1 MGKSSLWSAFV
12 HRNRLGVFGL
22 VVLVAMIV
30 AAVFAKWIAPAD
42 PLRID
47 MLHRFLPP
55 SFQHL
60 FGTDDLGRDVFS
72 RMVYGARIS
81 LEVGII
87 STGIAAVLGV
97 FFGVIAGWRAGS
109 ASDNVIMRV
118 MDVLLAF
125 PAILLA
131 IAIMATLG
139 PSVGNVM
146 IAIGIVNI
154 PVFARIARASV
165 IQVVPLEYVEASRAS
180 GASWPRSLMRDVV
193 PNSLGPI
200 IVQVSLTMASAI
212 LAEAALSFL
221 GLGVQPPTPS
231 WGGMLSSAQD
241 YLTLAPWEAVFPGVA
256 IFISVFGLN
265 LIGDGLRDALDP
277 KARNSRSAM
286 KAAEQESSQG
296 QRWGQEQRDA

>member
-1 MGKSSLWSAFV
+1 
-12 HRNRLGVFGL
+12 
-22 VVLVAMIV
+22 MIV
-30 AAVFAKWIAPAD
+30 AAVFAPWLTPTS
-42 PLRID
+42 PLKID

-55 SFQHL
+55 SLRHP
-60 FGTDDLGRDVFS
+60 FGTDDLGRDVYT
-72 RMVYGARIS
+72 RMVYGARVS
-81 LEVGII
+81 LEVGLI
-87 STGIAAVLGV
+87 STGIATVLGV
-97 FFGVIAGWRAGS
+97 FFGVIAGYKSGTA
-109 ASDNVIMRV
+109 ADNVIMRV

-154 PVFARIARASV
+154 PVFARIARAAV

-180 GASWPRSLMRDVV
+180 GASWPRSLMRDVL

-231 WGGMLSSAQD
+231 WGGMLSAAQD
-241 YLTLAPWEAVFPGVA
+241 YLTLAPWEAVFPGLA

-277 KARNSRSAM
+277 KARNPRKAM
-286 KAAEQESSQG
+286 KAAEQAARESAS
-296 QRWGQEQRDA
+296 A

>member
-1 MGKSSLWSAFV
+1 LGKSSLWTAFV
-12 HRNRLGVFGL
+12 RRNRLGVFGL
-22 VVLVAMIV
+22 CVLAAMIV
-30 AAVFAKWIAPAD
+30 AAVFAPWISPYD
-42 PLRID
+42 PLKIN
-47 MLHRFLPP
+47 MLQRFLPP
-55 SFQHL
+55 SLHHP
-60 FGTDDLGRDVFS
+60 LGRDVLS
-72 RMVYGARIS
+72 RLIFGARVS
-81 LEVGII
+81 LEVGLI
-87 STGIAAVLGV
+87 STGIATVVGV
-97 FFGVIAGWRAGS
+97 FFGVIAGYKSGS
-109 ASDNVIMRV
+109 ATDNVVMRI

-154 PVFARIARASV
+154 PVFARIARAAV

-180 GASWPRSLMRDVV
+180 GASWPRSLIRDVL

-231 WGGMLSSAQD
+231 WGGMLSSSQD
-241 YLTLAPWEAVFPGVA
+241 YLTLAPWDAVFPGLA
-256 IFISVFGLN
+256 IFIAVFGLN
-265 LIGDGLRDALDP
+265 LIGDGLRDAMDP
-277 KARNSRSAM
+277 RARNPRAAM
-286 KAAEQESSQG
+286 RAAERRAEP
-296 QRWGQEQRDA
+296 A

>member
-1 MGKSSLWSAFV
+1 MGKSSLWSTFV
-12 HRNRLGVFGL
+12 HRNRMGVFGL
-22 VVLVAMIV
+22 CVLGVMV
-30 AAVFAKWIAPAD
+30 FAAVFAPWVSPYD
-42 PLRID
+42 PLKIN

-55 SFQHL
+55 SLHHP
-60 FGTDDLGRDVFS
+60 FGTDDLGRDVLS
-72 RMVYGARIS
+72 RIIFGARVS

-87 STGIAAVLGV
+87 STGIATVVGV
-97 FFGVIAGWRAGS
+97 FFGVIAGYRSGS
-109 ASDNVIMRV
+109 ITDNVIMRV

-139 PSVGNVM
+139 ASLNNVM

-154 PVFARIARASV
+154 PVFARIARAAV

-180 GASWPRSLMRDVV
+180 GASWPRSIMRDVL
-193 PNSLGPI
+193 PNALGPI

-231 WGGMLSSAQD
+231 WGGMLSSAQN
-241 YLTLAPWEAVFPGVA
+241 YLTLAPWDAVFPGLA
-256 IFISVFGLN
+256 IFIAVFGLN

-277 KARNSRSAM
+277 KARNARASMRAADRRSEPA
-286 KAAEQESSQG
+286 
-296 QRWGQEQRDA
+296 

>member
-1 MGKSSLWSAFV
+1 V
-12 HRNRLGVFGL
+12 LGL
-22 VVLVAMIV
+22 IVLVGMIV
-30 AAVFAKWIAPAD
+30 AAVFAPWISPAD
-42 PLRID
+42 PLKIN

-55 SFQHL
+55 SLHHP

-72 RMVYGARIS
+72 RMIYGARVS

-87 STGIAAVLGV
+87 STGIAGIFGV
-97 FFGVIAGWRAGS
+97 FFGVLAGYRAGS
-109 ASDNVIMRV
+109 AMDNVVMRI

-139 PSVGNVM
+139 PSIGNVM
-146 IAIGIVNI
+146 IAIGVVNI
-154 PVFARIARASV
+154 PVFARIARAAV

-180 GASWPRSLMRDVV
+180 GASWPRAVMRDVL

-200 IVQVSLTMASAI
+200 IVQVSLTMAAAI

-231 WGGMLSSAQD
+231 WGSMLSEAQD
-241 YLTLAPWEAVFPGVA
+241 YLTLAPWEAVFPGLA

-277 KARNSRSAM
+277 KARNSRKAM
-286 KAAEQESSQG
+286 KAAERET
-296 QRWGQEQRDA
+296 A

>member
-1 MGKSSLWSAFV
+1 MGKSSLWSAFFR
-12 HRNRLGVFGL
+12 RNRMGVFGL
-22 VVLVAMIV
+22 CVLAAMII
-30 AAVFAKWIAPAD
+30 AAVFAPWVSPYD
-42 PLRID
+42 PLKIN

-55 SFQHL
+55 SLHHPL
-60 FGTDDLGRDVFS
+60 GTDDLGRDVLS
-72 RMVYGARIS
+72 RIIFGARVS

-87 STGIAAVLGV
+87 STGIATGVGV
-97 FFGVIAGWRAGS
+97 FFGVIAGYKSGS
-109 ASDNVIMRV
+109 ATDNIIMRI

-139 PSVGNVM
+139 ANMGNVM

-154 PVFARIARASV
+154 PVFARIARAAV

-180 GASWPRSLMRDVV
+180 GASWPRSLMRDVL

-231 WGGMLSSAQD
+231 WGSMLSSAQN
-241 YLTLAPWEAVFPGVA
+241 YLTLAPWDAVFPGLA
-256 IFISVFGLN
+256 IFVAVFGLN

-277 KARNSRSAM
+277 RARNPRAAM
-286 KAAEQESSQG
+286 RAAERKSQP
-296 QRWGQEQRDA
+296 A

>member
-1 MGKSSLWSAFV
+1 VGKSSLWSAFV

-165 IQVVPLEYVEASRAS
+165 IQVVPLEYVEAS
-180 GASWPRSLMRDVV
+180 
-193 PNSLGPI
+193 LGPI

>member
-1 MGKSSLWSAFV
+1 MSAFV
-12 HRNRLGVFGL
+12 HRNRMGVFGL
-22 VVLVAMIV
+22 CVLAVMIFAALFAPWVA
-30 AAVFAKWIAPAD
+30 PYD
-42 PLRID
+42 PLKIN

-55 SFQHL
+55 SLHHPL
-60 FGTDDLGRDVFS
+60 GTDDLGRDVLS
-72 RMVYGARIS
+72 RIIFGARVS

-87 STGIAAVLGV
+87 STGIATLVGV
-97 FFGVIAGWRAGS
+97 FFGVIAGFKSGS
-109 ASDNVIMRV
+109 ATDNVIMRI

-139 PSVGNVM
+139 ANMGNVM

-154 PVFARIARASV
+154 PVFARIARAAV

-180 GASWPRSLMRDVV
+180 GASWPRSLIRDVL

-231 WGGMLSSAQD
+231 WGSMLSSAQN
-241 YLTLAPWEAVFPGVA
+241 YLTLAPWDAVFPGLA
-256 IFISVFGLN
+256 IFFAVYGLN

-277 KARNSRSAM
+277 RARNPRAAM
-286 KAAEQESSQG
+286 RAAERQSEP
-296 QRWGQEQRDA
+296 A